1 MEYTEELIGNNMYK
15 VTTTVDGEEHTF
27 TCVVRDDISELD
39 EVVSVAI
46 ASLNQEPVEYV
57 QTYADKRRE
66 AYPSLTDQAD
76 MAYWD
81 RQNNTTTL
89 DDAIKA
95 VKDANPKPAA

>member
-1 MEYTEELIGNNMYK
+1 MAYTKELIDTNTYK
-15 VTTTVDGEEHTF
+15 VTTTVDGKEEVF
-27 TCVVRDDISELD
+27 NCIVKDNVSELD
-39 EVVSVAI
+39 ELVSFSI
-46 ASLNQEPVEYV
+46 AGLSQEPVEYV

-66 AYPSLTDQAD
+66 AYPSLNDQAD

-95 VKDANPKPAA
+95 VKDAHPKP

>member
-1 MEYTEELIGNNMYK
+1 MAYTKELIGNNMYE

-46 ASLNQEPVEYV
+46 AGLNQEPVEYV

-66 AYPSLTDQAD
+66 AYPSTEDQ
-76 MAYWD
+76 
-81 RQNNTTTL
+81 L
-89 DDAIKA
+89 DEIYHNGIDGWKATITA
-95 VKDANPKPAA
+95 VKEAHPKPVA